1 LMVCFLKRMEVNGL
15 QLVSERNAMT
25 YFSIRACG
33 SSMEALLSG
42 RTWPPVERPNMLS
55 RSAAKLW
62 AIELDGSVSLE
73 LRHCKGVLRTT
84 RDVGVWS
91 WT

>member
-1 LMVCFLKRMEVNGL
+1 LM
-15 QLVSERNAMT
+15 SERNAMT

-62 AIELDGSVSLE
+62 AIELEGSVSLE